1 MFSERTGLFT
11 ERSSERFLP
20 RSRIPETMGGLSVRT
35 KVFLLFAAAALLT
48 VVPVLILIRQE
59 VEERVYQSATQEL
72 ESARGS
78 TEVNWQNSVSLLQE
92 TARRIALEREVE
104 RLIRAG
110 EPKRLESALEREL
123 DAGQIAIAV
132 DSTGRALV
140 GPPLDTSIVNT
151 GRSAVFVPPEGTVP
165 LRVAVRAVY
174 RDTVRFPAD
183 SLTGEVVGD
192 SVLIG
197 MVGVAEPLDSVLIGA
212 VKSAAGGTDV
222 ALVAGDSISVLASTL
237 PDSLT
242 AFLAGKNMRAVQ
254 SQGVQQSESGRLLYV
269 AYRLDTTGRPAAIVL
284 FRPVADELELVRGI
298 EQSVIGIGF
307 VALVLALALAL
318 VVARIVARP
327 AQALAAAAAE
337 LARGNFGAPLP
348 RASSDEIGQLTNAFR
363 EMRSAIAEREG
374 RLRSAQAELIH
385 REKLAAMG
393 RLVAQLSHEINN
405 PIYNIQN
412 CLEVLDRRSD
422 PRDPNREFL
431 SLAQEELQRMA
442 VLTRQMLDQSR
453 PLADAAAPLDLN
465 QLVQR
470 VVALARPELEAHGIH
485 FVQNLKRGIP
495 LVVAH
500 PDALQQV
507 LANLVDNAIDAM
519 PGGGELKVTTRANED
534 AVEVVV
540 EDTGVGIAEQHL
552 PHIFEAF
559 YTTKPAVSGIGL
571 GLFVSEGIIRGHRGR
586 LFVESSV
593 GRGSRFIIQLPRET
607 LNAALASPDVPE
619 TSEPAAV

>member
-1 MFSERTGLFT
+1 
-11 ERSSERFLP
+11 
-20 RSRIPETMGGLSVRT
+20 MGGLSVRT

-48 VVPVLILIRQE
+48 VVPVLVLIRQA
-59 VEERVYQSATQEL
+59 VAERVYASATQEL

-78 TEVNWQNSVSLLQE
+78 TAVNWENSVSLLQE
-92 TARRIALEREVE
+92 KARRIALEREVE
-104 RLIRAG
+104 RLIREG
-110 EPKRLESALEREL
+110 EPGRLESALKRQIDE
-123 DAGQIAIAV
+123 GQIAVAV
-132 DSTGRALV
+132 DSAGRTLV
-140 GPPLDTSIVNT
+140 GPVLDTSIVNT
-151 GRSAVFVPPEGTVP
+151 GRSAVFVPPQGTLP

-174 RDTVRFPAD
+174 MDTSTAPAD
-183 SLTGEVVGD
+183 TMSGAMAED

-197 MVGVAEPLDSVLIGA
+197 MVGVAERLDTLLIAA

-222 ALVAGDSISVLASTL
+222 ALIAGDSVSVLASTL

-242 AFLAGKNMRAVQ
+242 AFLSGMSMRTVQ
-254 SQGVQQSESGRLLYV
+254 AQGVRSSESGSLLYV
-269 AYRLDTTGRPAAIVL
+269 AYRLNTTGRPAAIVL
-284 FRPVADELELVRGI
+284 FRPVADELELVGGI
-298 EQSVIGIGF
+298 DQSVIGIGV
-307 VALVLALALAL
+307 VALGLAVGLAL
-318 VVARIVARP
+318 VIARIVARP
-327 AQALAAAAAE
+327 AQALAAAAAD

-348 RASSDEIGQLTNAFR
+348 AASSDEIGQLTNAFR
-363 EMRSAIAEREG
+363 DMRSAIAEREG

-412 CLEVLDRRSD
+412 CLEVLERRSD

-470 VVALARPELEAHGIH
+470 VVALARPELDAHGIRAS
-485 FVQNLKRGIP
+485 QNLRRGIP
-495 LVVAH
+495 SVVAH

-507 LANLVDNAIDAM
+507 LANLVANAIDAM
-519 PGGGELKVTTRANED
+519 PTGGELKVTTRADAE

-540 EDTGVGIAEQHL
+540 EDTGVGIAEEHL

-586 LFVESSV
+586 LFVESTV
-593 GRGSRFIIQLPRET
+593 GKGSRFIVQLPRET
-607 LNAALASPDVPE
+607 LNASLATPDASE